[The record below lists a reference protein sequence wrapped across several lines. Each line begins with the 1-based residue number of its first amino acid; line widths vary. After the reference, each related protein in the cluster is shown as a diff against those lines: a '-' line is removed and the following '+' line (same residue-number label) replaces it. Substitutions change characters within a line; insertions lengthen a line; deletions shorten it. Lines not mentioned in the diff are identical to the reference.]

1 MVKKKKVRVKEKSKT
16 KYIKKNKK
24 VATKQVN
31 ARILVAGFFATLLF
45 MVVIAKLAQI
55 QFVQSRELTDLAR
68 KQQEKNEIISP
79 NRGTI
84 YDVNGEIL
92 AQSVSVDTVSVNP
105 GKVTYTNTKDVPN
118 DKLAQKLS
126 EIFEL
131 DYNDTFEKVSS
142 TKSVVVIAR
151 KVEKEKVDKLKE
163 WMNEE
168 GIYAGIN
175 IDEDS
180 KRYYPYNTL
189 AANLIGFC
197 GTDNSGQ
204 TGLEERWDNVL
215 TGTAGKVVTV
225 TDRKGNPIS
234 DEDVQ
239 YVATENGSNVYLT
252 IDAKIQATVEKYL
265 AKGMVENPSADSGI
279 ALVMRPQ
286 TGEILAMASYPTY
299 NLNTPSDYFATGYS
313 LEDWNK
319 LEQTQK
325 SESLMELWKN
335 RCVSETYEPG
345 STFKLITASTGLEE
359 GKITT
364 DNPGDFY
371 CSGSYV
377 VDPDEE
383 PIKCWRAQPHGS
395 QCLREALENSCNP
408 AFMQLGQRIGARTL
422 YKYFQAFGLFEPCG
436 NDIAKAYK
444 GQFYKLEEMGPVEL
458 ATTSF
463 GQRFEISPL
472 QLVTAVSAIC
482 NDGQLV
488 KPKIVGKIEN
498 TDTGS
503 IDIVETENIRQ
514 VISKDTADKV
524 KNMMLSVVMEGTGK
538 RARIDGYSIGGKSGT
553 SEPRA
558 NHEEEG
564 YVASFIGISPIENT
578 QVVVLVALKG
588 LSAGVEHQGGA
599 VSGPIVHDILAE
611 VLPYLGVANSLST
624 DAQLNQP
631 ADDEDILVALP
642 NVKDMTLAD
651 ATKKLQEL
659 GFNVIT
665 NTNQDPSTIL
675 VTDQLPKYGI
685 NLTQD
690 SVVCLYTSVDIDRK
704 KVTVPNI
711 KDMTAAQAK
720 NALKSKNLNIN
731 VEGTNG
737 IVVSQDPTYETEVD
751 EGTVVNVVIQ
761 EKLVDAH

>member
-1 MVKKKKVRVKEKSKT
+1 
-16 KYIKKNKK
+16 
-24 VATKQVN
+24 
-31 ARILVAGFFATLLF
+31 
-45 MVVIAKLAQI
+45 
-55 QFVQSRELTDLAR
+55 
-68 KQQEKNEIISP
+68 
-79 NRGTI
+79 
-84 YDVNGEIL
+84 
-92 AQSVSVDTVSVNP
+92 
-105 GKVTYTNTKDVPN
+105 
-118 DKLAQKLS
+118 
-126 EIFEL
+126 
-131 DYNDTFEKVSS
+131 
-142 TKSVVVIAR
+142 
-151 KVEKEKVDKLKE
+151 
-163 WMNEE
+163 
-168 GIYAGIN
+168 
-175 IDEDS
+175 
-180 KRYYPYNTL
+180 
-189 AANLIGFC
+189 
-197 GTDNSGQ
+197 
-204 TGLEERWDNVL
+204 
-215 TGTAGKVVTV
+215 
-225 TDRKGNPIS
+225 
-234 DEDVQ
+234 
-239 YVATENGSNVYLT
+239 
-252 IDAKIQATVEKYL
+252 
-265 AKGMVENPSADSGI
+265 
-279 ALVMRPQ
+279 
-286 TGEILAMASYPTY
+286 
-299 NLNTPSDYFATGYS
+299 
-313 LEDWNK
+313 
-319 LEQTQK
+319 
-325 SESLMELWKN
+325 
-335 RCVSETYEPG
+335 
-345 STFKLITASTGLEE
+345 
-359 GKITT
+359 
-364 DNPGDFY
+364 
-371 CSGSYV
+371 
-377 VDPDEE
+377 
-383 PIKCWRAQPHGS
+383 
-395 QCLREALENSCNP
+395 
-408 AFMQLGQRIGARTL
+408 
-422 YKYFQAFGLFEPCG
+422 
-436 NDIAKAYK
+436 
-444 GQFYKLEEMGPVEL
+444 MGPVEL

-631 ADDEDILVALP
+631 ADNEDILVALP